1 MLRTMLMTKYGNA
14 TRLVSSESPKKEL
27 VSSES
32 PEKEALFGA
41 KLKTFGSIYSAYV
54 LSVLLPKTLILRIRK
69 C

>member
-14 TRLVSSESPKKEL
+14 TRLVSSESPN
-27 VSSES
+27 
-32 PEKEALFGA
+32 KEALFGA

-54 LSVLLPKTLILRIRK
+54 VSVLLPKTLILRIRK